1 MSSLFFNVTLQFISS
16 GLATSLF
23 VSNQS
28 KFDVQ

>member
-1 MSSLFFNVTLQFISS
+1 MCSLCLMVLQFISS
-16 GLATSLF
+16 GIATSLS